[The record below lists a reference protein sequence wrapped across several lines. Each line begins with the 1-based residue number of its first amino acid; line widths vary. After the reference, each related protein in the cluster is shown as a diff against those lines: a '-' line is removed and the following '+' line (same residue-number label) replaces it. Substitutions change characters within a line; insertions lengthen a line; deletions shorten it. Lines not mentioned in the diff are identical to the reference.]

1 MRVFLCA
8 LVLFAGA
15 ALGQAPD
22 RSAALDRAYE
32 DVKVARA
39 QLEQAQAARERGEE
53 PLPGERLGVAGGKG
67 RSRLSDEYW
76 ARQARLVEDV
86 QDAQR
91 RLDEALANWN
101 ALR

>member
-1 MRVFLCA
+1 MRAFLYA
-8 LVLFAGA
+8 LILFAGT

-22 RSAALDRAYE
+22 RSAALERAYE
-32 DVKVARA
+32 DVKLARA

-67 RSRLSDEYW
+67 RSRLSDDYW
-76 ARQARLVEDV
+76 ARHERLEKDV

-91 RLDEALANWN
+91 RLDQALAAWN
-101 ALR
+101 ALH